1 MSIHR
6 PNIANLCSATFA
18 KAPLLWAS
26 SMATPMIRISWPQ
39 QCQYFCILFS
49 HEPKGLPSACHPVLN
64 DGAGCPNSDP
74 ILNKFYHKFHIPLF
88 HLSPQDVA
96 MFISIQLAM
105 PHQSSDPWSDIIRH
119 INTCL
124 RPCRNATGRPKLL
137 SLTSTIWSPQF
148 KPWNLSSP
156 PWGGGP
162 KKLATKKHNLSS
174 LVGEVILCWCPTRSS
189 SLVLEDLCL
198 SGRAEKKEFP
208 ERFQPM
214 VIYSK

>member
-1 MSIHR
+1 MF
-6 PNIANLCSATFA
+6 NTFA
-18 KAPLLWAS
+18 
-26 SMATPMIRISWPQ
+26 
-39 QCQYFCILFS
+39 YFS
-49 HEPKGLPSACHPVLN
+49 HEPKGLPSACHPVVN

-74 ILNKFYHKFHIPLF
+74 ILNKFYHKFYIPLF

-162 KKLATKKHNLSS
+162 KNWRPRSTISGPVSVKWSCAGAPLEAPASFLKICASQVVRKKKSS
-174 LVGEVILCWCPTRSS
+174 RNGSNPWWFTANNET
-189 SLVLEDLCL
+189 
-198 SGRAEKKEFP
+198 
-208 ERFQPM
+208 
-214 VIYSK
+214 